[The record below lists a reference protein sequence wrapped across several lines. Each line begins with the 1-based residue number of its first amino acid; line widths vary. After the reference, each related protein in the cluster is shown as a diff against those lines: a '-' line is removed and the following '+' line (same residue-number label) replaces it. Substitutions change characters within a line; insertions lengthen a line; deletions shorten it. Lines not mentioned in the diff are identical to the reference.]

1 MIASNPCPPAPHGP
15 VGFAAWRPAHFV
27 CVVLALLLASVQAF
41 LAPSWCDEVAYVDPG
56 AQLALTGRMVSTAWI
71 TNSPEALWG
80 SSNPGMPLLFA
91 AWFKLVGFGQAQARL
106 LFCLLHFAGVFF
118 LFRWIRRRLDP
129 EPWAL
134 VFGLTSSLLLPSLAN
149 AIFQARLE
157 CLAFLFCA
165 WFLHY
170 AFDEALGV
178 FLAWIAPPMLGLAI
192 VFFGLHFAGFFAL
205 AAAAVFAASPSRR
218 TFSQGAGLA
227 LGLAVGL
234 ALLRHA
240 YVRFGVWEV
249 FVEARACHY
258 GRALDWVPLGWR
270 RYSVTSDMPWLAVLA
285 GIGFLSVA
293 RASAWRPTPAW
304 SSWVLAFAAF
314 CLIPL
319 LIGFVGIYYG
329 NYSWM
334 VALPLMLCFYLGA
347 PSLEGRWRTAFVAI
361 LSLGILTVAFKFTKR
376 LPDLAKEAG
385 RREQLTV
392 TVASM
397 LPKGHLVAADFPLYY
412 QLVGAGYRVFPRV
425 RADEGLCLG
434 FEQEYYLPKSIRGK
448 IGCVVTKKEAA
459 ESVLSGIGGEWRMVS
474 EIPALPGRR
483 PEENYQIY
491 VRK

>member
-1 MIASNPCPPAPHGP
+1 MLSPGIPSS
-15 VGFAAWRPAHFV
+15 WRWWHSV
-27 CVVLALLLASVQAF
+27 IVISALLLASARA
-41 LAPSWCDEVAYVDPG
+41 LLTPSWCDEIAYVDPG
-56 AQLALTGRMVSTAWI
+56 VQLALTGRMISTAWL

-118 LFRWIRRRLDP
+118 LFRWIRGSLDP
-129 EPWAL
+129 KPWAL
-134 VFGLTSSLLLPSLAN
+134 VFGLAASLLLPSLAN
-149 AIFQARLE
+149 AIFQPRLE

-170 AFDEALGV
+170 AFDETPGV
-178 FLAWIAPPMLGLAI
+178 FRAWIAPLMLGFAI

-205 AAAAVFAASPSRR
+205 AAIAVFAASPSRR

-227 LGLAVGL
+227 LGLVVGL
-234 ALLRHA
+234 ALLRYA
-240 YVRFGVWEV
+240 YLRIGVWEV

-258 GRALDWVPLGWR
+258 GRVLDWVPLGWK
-270 RYSVTSDMPWLAVLA
+270 RYSATSDMPWLAVLA
-285 GIGFLSVA
+285 AIGFLSVA
-293 RASAWRPTPAW
+293 RASAWSPTRAW
-304 SSWVLAFAAF
+304 SSWVIAFAAF

-319 LIGFVGIYYG
+319 FISFVGIYYG

-334 VALPLMLCFYLGA
+334 VALPVMLCFYLGA
-347 PSLEGRWRTAFVAI
+347 PSLEGSWRTAFVAI
-361 LSLGILTVAFKFTKR
+361 LSLGIFAVAFKFTKR

-385 RREQLTV
+385 RREQVTA
-392 TVASM
+392 TVAAM
-397 LPKGHLVAADFPLYY
+397 LPKGQLVAADFPLYY

-425 RADEGLCLG
+425 RENEGLCLG
-434 FEQEYYLPKSIRGK
+434 FEQEYYLPKYIRRQ
-448 IGCVVTKKEAA
+448 IGCVVTKKEASA
-459 ESVLSGIGGEWRMVS
+459 PVLSGLGGEWRMVT

>member
-1 MIASNPCPPAPHGP
+1 MLSPGIPSS
-15 VGFAAWRPAHFV
+15 WRWWHSV
-27 CVVLALLLASVQAF
+27 IVISALLLASAQA
-41 LAPSWCDEVAYVDPG
+41 LLTPSWCDEIAYVDPG
-56 AQLALTGRMVSTAWI
+56 VQLALTGRMISTAWL

-106 LFCLLHFAGVFF
+106 LFCLLHFAGVLF
-118 LFRWIRRRLDP
+118 LFRWIRGRLDP
-129 EPWAL
+129 KPWAL
-134 VFGLTSSLLLPSLAN
+134 VFGLAASLLLPSLAN
-149 AIFQARLE
+149 AIFQPRLE

-170 AFDEALGV
+170 AFDETPGV
-178 FLAWIAPPMLGLAI
+178 FRAWIAPPMLGLAI

-205 AAAAVFAASPSRR
+205 AAIAVFAASPSRR

-227 LGLAVGL
+227 LGLVVGL
-234 ALLRHA
+234 ALLRYA
-240 YVRFGVWEV
+240 YLRIGVWEV

-258 GRALDWVPLGWR
+258 GRVLDWVPLGWK
-270 RYSVTSDMPWLAVLA
+270 RYSATSDMPWLAVLA
-285 GIGFLSVA
+285 AIGFLSVA
-293 RASAWRPTPAW
+293 RASAWSPTRAW
-304 SSWVLAFAAF
+304 SSWVIAFAAF

-319 LIGFVGIYYG
+319 FISFVGIYYG

-334 VALPLMLCFYLGA
+334 VALPVMLCFYLGA
-347 PSLEGRWRTAFVAI
+347 PSLEGSWRTAFVAI
-361 LSLGILTVAFKFTKR
+361 LSLGIFAVAFKFTKR

-385 RREQLTV
+385 RREQVTA
-392 TVASM
+392 TVAAM
-397 LPKGHLVAADFPLYY
+397 LPKGQLVAADFPLYY

-425 RADEGLCLG
+425 RENEGLCLG
-434 FEQEYYLPKSIRGK
+434 FEQEYYLPKYIRRQ
-448 IGCVVTKKEAA
+448 IGCVVTKKEASA
-459 ESVLSGIGGEWRMVS
+459 PVLSGLGGEWRMVT